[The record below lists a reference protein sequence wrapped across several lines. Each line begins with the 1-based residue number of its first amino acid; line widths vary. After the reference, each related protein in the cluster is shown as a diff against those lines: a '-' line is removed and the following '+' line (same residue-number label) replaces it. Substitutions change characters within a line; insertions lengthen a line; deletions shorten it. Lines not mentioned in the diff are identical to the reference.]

1 MILYHI
7 TPYRKVRNILK
18 RGLTPPTY
26 LSNKRDLNQW
36 LASATIHFYNSGRGG
51 SLSVIEVDIPNNWF
65 YDGSQIYKE
74 NSDIAPEYIVGEPIH
89 RDRIKLL
96 QTIPVKGTVERG
108 IKEGWLV
115 QVMPSGKEVKPKW
128 KSRKRKQFARV
139 S

>member
-7 TPYRKVRNILK
+7 TPFRKVKNILR
-18 RGLTPPTY
+18 RGLTPPIY

-36 LASATIHFYNSGRGG
+36 LKSAVIHFYNSGRGG
-51 SLSVIEVDIPNNWF
+51 SLSILEANVPNNWF
-65 YDGSQIYKE
+65 YDGSQIYKG
-74 NSDIAPEYIVGEPIH
+74 NADIAPEYIIGELIH

-96 QTIPVKGTVERG
+96 QTVPVKQTVERG

>member
-7 TPYRKVRNILK
+7 TPFRKVKNILR
-18 RGLTPPTY
+18 RGLTPPVY

-36 LASATIHFYNSGRGG
+36 LKSAVIHFYNSGRGG
-51 SLSVIEVDIPNNWF
+51 SLSVLEANVPNNWF
-65 YDGSQIYKE
+65 YDGSQIYKG
-74 NSDIAPEYIVGEPIH
+74 NADIAPEYIVGELIH

-96 QTIPVKGTVERG
+96 ETVRVKQTVERG
-108 IKEGWLV
+108 IREGWLV

>member
-7 TPYRKVRNILK
+7 TPFRKVKNILR
-18 RGLTPPTY
+18 RGLTPPVY

-36 LASATIHFYNSGRGG
+36 LKSAVIHFYNSGRGG
-51 SLSVIEVDIPNNWF
+51 SLSVLEANVPNNWF
-65 YDGSQIYKE
+65 YDRSQIYKG
-74 NSDIAPEYIVGEPIH
+74 NADIAPEYIIGELIH

-96 QTIPVKGTVERG
+96 ETVRVKQTVERG
-108 IKEGWLV
+108 IREGWLV

>member
-1 MILYHI
+1 MLFMESDDQDQNGMH
-7 TPYRKVRNILK
+7 NIIK
-18 RGLTPPTY
+18 MTQPFY
-26 LSNKRDLNQW
+26 FYANASSN
-36 LASATIHFYNSGRGG
+36 F
-51 SLSVIEVDIPNNWF
+51 
-65 YDGSQIYKE
+65 
-74 NSDIAPEYIVGEPIH
+74 NSDIAPEYIIGEPVH
-89 RDRIKLL
+89 RDRLKLL

>member
-7 TPYRKVRNILK
+7 TPFRKVKNILR
-18 RGLTPPTY
+18 RGLTPPVY

-36 LASATIHFYNSGRGG
+36 LKSAVIHFYNSGRGG
-51 SLSVIEVDIPNNWF
+51 SLSVLEANVPNNWF
-65 YDGSQIYKE
+65 YDGSQIYKG
-74 NSDIAPEYIVGEPIH
+74 NADIAPEYIIGELIH

-96 QTIPVKGTVERG
+96 QTVRVKQTVERG
-108 IKEGWLV
+108 IREGWLV

>member
-7 TPYRKVRNILK
+7 TPFRKVKNILR
-18 RGLTPPTY
+18 RGLTPPVY

-36 LASATIHFYNSGRGG
+36 LKSAVIHFYNSGRGG
-51 SLSVIEVDIPNNWF
+51 SLSVLEANVPNNWF
-65 YDGSQIYKE
+65 YDGSQIYKG
-74 NSDIAPEYIVGEPIH
+74 NADIAPEYIIGELIH

-96 QTIPVKGTVERG
+96 QTVPVKQTVERG
-108 IKEGWLV
+108 IREGWLV

-128 KSRKRKQFARV
+128 KSKKRKQFARV